1 MMIQIPVFVNFNA
14 ARIYLGR
21 WLLTA
26 LTACFLL
33 SCEKEI
39 QINLN
44 EPPASLVV
52 DASIENGRP
61 PVVVLSRS
69 LSYFSQ
75 INPEL
80 LSASFVRGAVV
91 TVSNGSR
98 TVKLREDSIR
108 RNGGLPVY
116 FYTIDP
122 SSPSNLMFGS
132 LNTSYSLNI
141 SSEGKSY
148 SAQTSIPAITRRID
162 SLWWEEL
169 KGPREPEDSNSVLIM
184 MRGADKP
191 GLGSYIR
198 YFTKVNND
206 GFLPGF
212 NSVFDDQVIDG
223 STYTVTIDRGFDRNG
238 DFADAERYFKK
249 GDTMTLKLCE
259 IDKASYDFFRTME
272 FSFQSV
278 GNPFSSPVKVL
289 GNISNGALGAF
300 TGYAA
305 QYRQLIIPR
314 K

>member
-1 MMIQIPVFVNFNA
+1 MVTKFLSSYSNKSI
-14 ARIYLGR
+14 RIEGCR
-21 WLLTA
+21 MLLLICMTA
-26 LTACFLL
+26 FIL

-39 QINLN
+39 QINLD
-44 EPPASLVV
+44 EPPASIVV

-61 PVVVLSRS
+61 PVVFISRS
-69 LSYFSQ
+69 MNYFARIDSS
-75 INPEL
+75 I

-91 TVSNGSR
+91 EISDGQKSVR
-98 TVKLREDSIR
+98 LREDSIR
-108 RNGGLPVY
+108 QNGGLPVV

-122 SSPSNLMFGS
+122 RMPMFGR
-132 LNTSYSLNI
+132 LNTTYNLTI
-141 SSEGKSY
+141 STGGKQF
-148 SAQTSIPAITRRID
+148 SAQTTIPAITRRID

-169 KGPREPEDSNSVLIM
+169 KGPREPEDSNKVLVM
-184 MRGADKP
+184 MRGADQP

-198 YFTKVNND
+198 YFTRLNQGV
-206 GFLPGF
+206 FLPGF

-223 STYTVTIDRGFDRNG
+223 SVYTVTVDKGFDKNA
-238 DFADAERYFKK
+238 DFDSDERFFKR

-259 IDKASYDFFRTME
+259 IDKGSYDFFRTME

-278 GNPFSSPVKVL
+278 GNPFSNPVKVL

>member
-1 MMIQIPVFVNFNA
+1 MTASHFKYSKLLGLLISV
-14 ARIYLGR
+14 IYL
-21 WLLTA
+21 TA
-26 LTACFLL
+26 
-33 SCEKEI
+33 CEKEI
-39 QINLN
+39 TIELN

-52 DASIENGRP
+52 DASIENGQP

-69 LSYFSQ
+69 LNYFSQ
-75 INPEL
+75 INPEI
-80 LSASFVRGAVV
+80 LSASFVRGAIV
-91 TVSNGSR
+91 TISNGTR

-116 FYTIDP
+116 YYTIDP
-122 SSPSNLMFGS
+122 SSPSNLMVGS
-132 LNTSYSLNI
+132 LNTNYALNI
-141 SSEGKSY
+141 SADGKSY
-148 SAQTSIPAITRRID
+148 TAKTTIPAISRRID

-169 KGPREPEDSNSVLIM
+169 KGPQEPEDSNSVLVLM
-184 MRGADKP
+184 KGADKP

-198 YFTKVNND
+198 YFTRVNRD
-206 GFLPGF
+206 AFLPGF

-223 STYTVTIDRGFDRNG
+223 STYTVTIDRGFDRNV
-238 DFADAERYFKK
+238 DFSDAERFFKR

-259 IDKASYDFFRTME
+259 IDKTSYDFFRTME

>member
-1 MMIQIPVFVNFNA
+1 MKASKLTTVFKFPGSYA
-14 ARIYLGR
+14 
-21 WLLTA
+21 LL
-26 LTACFLL
+26 LL
-33 SCEKEI
+33 VMSLIACEKEI
-39 QINLN
+39 TISLN

-52 DASIENGRP
+52 DASIENGLP

-69 LSYFSQ
+69 LNYFSR
-75 INPEL
+75 INPEIL
-80 LSASFVRGAVV
+80 AASFVRGATV

-98 TVKLREDSIR
+98 TVKLREDSVR

-122 SSPSNLMFGS
+122 TSPSNMMLGS
-132 LNTSYSLNI
+132 LNTSYALNI
-141 SSEGKSY
+141 NTEGKTY
-148 SAQTSIPAITRRID
+148 TAQTSIPGITRRID

-169 KGPREPEDSNSVLIM
+169 KGPRDPEDSTSVLIM

-191 GLGSYIR
+191 GFGNYIR
-198 YFTKVNND
+198 YFTRVNRET
-206 GFLPGF
+206 FLPGF

-223 STYTVTIDRGFDRNG
+223 STYTVTIDKGFDRNG
-238 DFADAERYFKK
+238 DFDTAERFFKR

-259 IDKASYDFFRTME
+259 IDKSSYDFFRTME

-305 QYRQLIIPR
+305 QYRQLIVPR

>member
-1 MMIQIPVFVNFNA
+1 MTLDFPALFKPLQGLSFICLMMLF
-14 ARIYLGR
+14 
-21 WLLTA
+21 TA
-26 LTACFLL
+26 
-33 SCEKEI
+33 CEKEI
-39 QINLN
+39 NIDLQ
-44 EPPASLVV
+44 EPPATLVV
-52 DASIENGRP
+52 DASIENGLP

-69 LSYFSQ
+69 LNYFSK
-75 INPEL
+75 INPEI
-80 LSASFVRGAVV
+80 LSASFVRGAYV
-91 TVSNGSR
+91 TISDGR
-98 TVKLREDSIR
+98 KTVKLKEDSIR
-108 RNGGLPVY
+108 RNGGLPVFY
-116 FYTIDP
+116 YTIDL
-122 SSPSNLMFGS
+122 SSPANMLFGS

-141 SSEGKSY
+141 MMEGKTY
-148 SAQTSIPAITRRID
+148 TAQTSIPAITRRID

-169 KGPREPEDSNSVLIM
+169 KGPREPEDSNSVLVM

-198 YFTKVNND
+198 YFTRVNREAY
-206 GFLPGF
+206 LPGF

-223 STYTVTIDRGFDRNG
+223 SVYTVTIDKGFDKNG
-238 DFADAERYFKK
+238 DFEPSERYFKR
-249 GDTMTLKLCE
+249 GDTVSLKLCE

-289 GNISNGALGAF
+289 GNMSNGALGAF

>member
-1 MMIQIPVFVNFNA
+1 MAMSFF
-14 ARIYLGR
+14 
-21 WLLTA
+21 
-26 LTACFLL
+26 

-39 QINLN
+39 TIELD

-52 DASIENGRP
+52 DASIENGVA

-69 LSYFSQ
+69 LNYFSK
-75 INPEL
+75 INPEI
-80 LSASFVRGAVV
+80 LSASFVRGAGV
-91 TVSNGSR
+91 TISDGRR
-98 TVKLREDSIR
+98 TVKLKEDSIR

-116 FYTIDP
+116 FYTIDLTNP
-122 SSPSNLMFGS
+122 ANVLIGS
-132 LNTSYSLNI
+132 LNTQYTLDI
-141 SSEGKSY
+141 TTEGKNY
-148 SAQTSIPAITRRID
+148 RAQTTIPAITRRVD

-169 KGPREPEDSNSVLIM
+169 KGPREPEDSNSVLVM

-198 YFTKVNND
+198 YFTRVNR
-206 GFLPGF
+206 GVYLPGF

-223 STYTVTIDRGFDRNG
+223 TTYTVTIDKGFDKNG
-238 DFADAERYFKK
+238 DFEPGERYFKK
-249 GDTMTLKLCE
+249 GDTVSLKLCE
-259 IDKASYDFFRTME
+259 IDKISYDFFRTME

-289 GNISNGALGAF
+289 GNISGGALGAF

-305 QYRQLIIPR
+305 QYRQIIIPR